1 MRPVLSALLAASLI
15 TPAFA
20 GFEASS
26 FRAESKLG
34 KNYWNAGAALDMRSE
49 TCWQVDPE
57 RENVGQ
63 WIQLDTPLGEI
74 DKVEAIIGW
83 DKDENAFFDHA
94 RIKKVKIEV
103 FAKTLGGDLEPKGEA
118 EASFEDK
125 RGWQVI
131 DIPDVKVQGEY
142 MAARVRLTVLETYAG
157 KDFPN
162 LAVSEVRMRLKEFP
176 AETLD
181 FATVPNSEDPAHLGA
196 DMTDSNAKTFWAATD
211 KTATFGLK
219 APGYG
224 LSSVG
229 LQGGPKSHAR
239 PKKVKLTNQNQEI
252 THELEDKPGEMQWL
266 LLPTMTGYTGGGWG
280 EVTIEI
286 LESYP
291 GDDPMNGVALS
302 EAKMMAGSIE
312 EF

>member
-1 MRPVLSALLAASLI
+1 MRRALTCFLALGLAL
-15 TPAFA
+15 PAFG

-26 FRAESKLG
+26 FKSESKLG
-34 KNYWNAGAALDMRSE
+34 KNYWNAGAALDMRAD

-57 RENVGQ
+57 RENIAQ
-63 WIQLDTPLGEI
+63 WIHLDTPLGEV
-74 DKVEAIIGW
+74 DKIEAIIGW

-94 RIKKVKIEV
+94 RLKKVKIEV
-103 FAKTLGGDLEPKGEA
+103 FAKTIGGELEPKGEA
-118 EASFEDK
+118 EATFEDK
-125 RGWQVI
+125 RGWQVV
-131 DIPDVKVQGEY
+131 DIPDIKVKGEY
-142 MAARVRLTVLETYAG
+142 MAARVRLTVLEVYPG
-157 KDFPN
+157 KDFPH
-162 LAVSEVRMRLKEFP
+162 LAVSEVRVRLKEFP
-176 AETLD
+176 ADTLD
-181 FATVPNSEDPAHLGA
+181 FGAVPSTEDPAHSGL
-196 DMTDSNAKTFWAATD
+196 DMIDDNPKTFWAATD

-229 LQGGPKSHAR
+229 LHAGPKSHAR
-239 PKKVKLTNQNQEI
+239 PKKVKITNQNQEI

-280 EVTIEI
+280 EVTVEI

-291 GDDPMNGVALS
+291 GDEPMNGVALA

>member
-1 MRPVLSALLAASLI
+1 MHRVLLPLLALSVA

-26 FRAESKLG
+26 FKSESKLG
-34 KNYWNAGAALDMRSE
+34 KNFWNAGAALDMRSE

-63 WIQLDTPLGEI
+63 WIQLDTPMGEI
-74 DKVEAIIGW
+74 DKIEAIIGW

-94 RIKKVKIEV
+94 RLKKVKVEV
-103 FAKTLGGDLEPKGEA
+103 FAKTIGGELEPKGET
-118 EASFEDK
+118 EATFDDK

-131 DIPDVKVQGEY
+131 DVSDIKVNGEY
-142 MAARVRLTVLETYAG
+142 MGATVRLTVQEVYGG

-162 LAVSEVRMRLKEFP
+162 LAVSEVRVRLKEFP
-176 AETLD
+176 ADTLD
-181 FATVPNSEDPAHLGA
+181 FGAVPSSEDPEHTGA
-196 DMTDSNAKTFWAATD
+196 DLIDSNPKTFWAATG
-211 KTATFGLK
+211 KEATFGLK

-229 LQGGPKSHAR
+229 LHAGPKSHAR
-239 PKKVKLTNQNQEI
+239 PKKVKITNQNQEI

-266 LLPTMTGYTGGGWG
+266 LLPTLTGYTGGGWG
-280 EVTIEI
+280 EVTVEI

-291 GDDPMNGVALS
+291 GDDPMNGVALA
-302 EAKMMAGSIE
+302 EATMMAGSIE

>member
-1 MRPVLSALLAASLI
+1 MTRTLVALTLLSVALPAS
-15 TPAFA
+15 A

-26 FRAESKLG
+26 FKRESKLG
-34 KNYWNAGAALDMRSE
+34 KNHWNAGAALDANAQ

-57 RENVGQ
+57 LDNVGQ
-63 WIQLDTPLGEI
+63 WVQLDVPLGHV
-74 DKVEAIIGW
+74 DKIGAVIGW
-83 DKDENAFFDHA
+83 DKDENTFFDHG

-103 FAKTLGGDLEPKGEA
+103 TAKGISGEIEQKGTA

-125 RGWQVI
+125 RGWQVV
-131 DIPDVKVQGEY
+131 DIPDIKVKGEY
-142 MAARVRLTVLETYAG
+142 MAARVRLTVLEVYPG
-157 KDFPN
+157 KDFPH
-162 LAVSEVRMRLKEFP
+162 LAVSEVRVRLKEFP
-176 AETLD
+176 ADTLD
-181 FATVPNSEDPAHLGA
+181 FGAVPSTEDPAHSGL
-196 DMTDSNAKTFWAATD
+196 DMIDDNPKTFWAATD

-229 LQGGPKSHAR
+229 LHAGPKSHAR
-239 PKKVKLTNQNQEI
+239 PKKVKITNQNQEI

-280 EVTIEI
+280 EVTVEI

-291 GDDPMNGVALS
+291 GDEPMNGVALA